1 MNLEIREVARVW
13 AQIQTQ
19 LFHTFRAIHTRKPPY
34 LRGMKDHAEHPV
46 RQLEP
51 RNLWNRFADLN
62 AIPRPSKHEERVV
75 KWLHDW
81 AASQNLQS
89 LQDEVGNVLI
99 KKDATPG
106 MENRKTVV
114 LQSHVDMVC
123 QKNEATEFDFMTEG
137 IRMVVDG
144 DWVRADGTTLGADN
158 GIGVASILAVLESSD
173 VPHPALEAL
182 FTIDEETGMTGALG
196 LKGGFLTGDILLNL
210 DTEDDDE
217 ISIGC
222 AGGVDLTSKGTYT
235 PEEAVKDGNAALTVV
250 LRGASGGHSGMDIHK
265 GLANAN
271 KLMNRVVLEALDH
284 VDLRVSDIQGGG
296 LRNAI
301 PRESRT
307 TLVFAESDRDALTAA
322 LAASGEV
329 LNAEYA
335 TTDPDLVLEWSDV
348 AVPDHVMGEDDQYAL
363 LLAIQTC
370 PVGIH
375 RMSPDIPGLV
385 QTSNNL
391 ARVSVANGQVDI
403 QCLNRSSVDSEK
415 DDHARSIEAAFAL
428 AGLNTERSGAY
439 PGWTPNPSSEAVAM
453 CKSLYE
459 ERYDESPRVLA
470 CHAGLECGILG
481 TNYPEMDMVS
491 FGPNIRGAHSPD
503 ECVQVSSVQKFWG
516 YFLEVLN
523 RTPAA

>member
-1 MNLEIREVARVW
+1 M
-13 AQIQTQ
+13 T
-19 LFHTFRAIHTRKPPY
+19 
-34 LRGMKDHAEHPV
+34 DHVDQPNHPV

-51 RNLWNRFADLN
+51 ADLWNRFADLN
-62 AIPRPSKHEERVV
+62 SIPRPSKHEGKVV
-75 KWLHDW
+75 EWLHEW
-81 AASQNLQS
+81 AASKGLQS
-89 LQDEVGNVLI
+89 LQDDVGNVLI
-99 KKDATPG
+99 KKPSTPG
-106 MENRKTVV
+106 FEARKTVV

-123 QKNEATEFDFMTEG
+123 QKNEATEFDFMSQG
-137 IRMVVDG
+137 IRMIVDG

-158 GIGVASILAVLESSD
+158 GIGVASILAVLESTD
-173 VPHPALEAL
+173 IAHPALEAL

-222 AGGVDLTSKGTYT
+222 AGGVDLTSRGTYT
-235 PEEAVKDGNAALTVV
+235 QEATVADGNVALKLVV
-250 LRGASGGHSGMDIHK
+250 RGAAGGHSGMDIHK

-271 KLMNRVVLEALDH
+271 KLGNRVVLEALDH
-284 VDLRVSDIQGGG
+284 VDLRVASIQGGG

-301 PRESRT
+301 PRESKI
-307 TLVFAESDRDALTAA
+307 TLVCAQQDLSALETALTESRDT
-322 LAASGEV
+322 LK
-329 LNAEYA
+329 AEYA
-335 TTDPDLVLEWSDV
+335 TTDRDLTVEWSSS
-348 AVPDHVMGEDDQYAL
+348 ALPSHVMGEEDQYAL

-391 ARVSVANGQVDI
+391 ARVDVQGGQVEI

-428 AGLNTERSGAY
+428 AGLHTDRSGAY

-453 CKSLYE
+453 CRDLYK
-459 ERYDESPRVLA
+459 ERYKEAARVLA

-503 ECVQVSSVQKFWG
+503 ECVQISSVQKFWG

-523 RTPAA
+523 RIPKA

>member
-1 MNLEIREVARVW
+1 
-13 AQIQTQ
+13 
-19 LFHTFRAIHTRKPPY
+19 
-34 LRGMKDHAEHPV
+34 MKDHADHPV
-46 RQLEP
+46 RHLEP

-62 AIPRPSKHEERVV
+62 AIPRPSKHEGRVV
-75 KWLHDW
+75 EWLHQW
-81 AASQNLQS
+81 AQQHSLQS

-99 KKDATPG
+99 KKEATPG
-106 MENRKTVV
+106 FEERKTVV

-196 LKGGFLTGDILLNL
+196 LKGGFLSGDILLNL

-222 AGGVDLTSKGTYT
+222 AGGVDLTSRGSYT
-235 PEEAVKDGNAALTVV
+235 PEETVKDGNAALSVV

-271 KLMNRVVLEALDH
+271 KLMNRTLLEALDH
-284 VDLRVSDIQGGG
+284 VDLRVAEIQGGG

-301 PRESRT
+301 PRESRAT
-307 TLVFAESDRDALTAA
+307 VVFAKSDQEALLAA
-322 LAASGEV
+322 LAQSGDV
-329 LNAEYA
+329 LQTEYA
-335 TTDPDLVLEWSDV
+335 TTDPDLVLEWNTVDLPS
-348 AVPDHVMGEDDQYAL
+348 HVMGEDDQYAL

-375 RMSPDIPGLV
+375 RMSPDIAGLV

-391 ARVSVANGQVDI
+391 ARVAVADGSVEI

-428 AGLNTERSGAY
+428 AGLHTERSGAY

-453 CKSLYE
+453 CRELYQ
-459 ERYDESPRVLA
+459 ERYNEAPRVLA

-481 TNYPEMDMVS
+481 TNYPDMDMVS

-523 RTPAA
+523 RTPEAQP

>member
-1 MNLEIREVARVW
+1 
-13 AQIQTQ
+13 
-19 LFHTFRAIHTRKPPY
+19 
-34 LRGMKDHAEHPV
+34 MKDHADHPAHPV

-51 RNLWNRFADLN
+51 LDLWNRFADLN
-62 AIPRPSKHEERVV
+62 AIPRPSKHEGKVV
-75 KWLHDW
+75 EWLHTW
-81 AASQNLQS
+81 AKQKGLQS

-99 KKDATPG
+99 KKDSTQG
-106 MENRKTVV
+106 MESRKTVV

-123 QKNEATEFDFMTEG
+123 QKNAATDFDFMSEG
-137 IRMVVDG
+137 IRMMVDG

-158 GIGVASILAVLESSD
+158 GIGVASILAVLESQD

-196 LKGGFLTGDILLNL
+196 LKGGFLSGDILLNL

-222 AGGVDLTSKGTYT
+222 AGGVDLTSRGTYT
-235 PEEAVKDGNAALTVV
+235 EETTVSEGNMALEIVV
-250 LRGASGGHSGMDIHK
+250 RGASGGHSGMDIHK

-271 KLMNRVVLEALDH
+271 KLGNRVVLEALDH
-284 VDLRVSDIQGGG
+284 VDLRVAQIKGGG

-307 TLVFAESDRDALTAA
+307 VVVCAKSDLDPLAQA
-322 LAASGEV
+322 LAQT
-329 LNAEYA
+329 AERLRA
-335 TTDPDLVLEWSDV
+335 EHGTTDPDLVVEWNPVDLPS
-348 AVPDHVMGEDDQYAL
+348 HVMGEEDQYAL
-363 LLAIQTC
+363 LLALQAC

-375 RMSPDIPGLV
+375 RMSPDIEGLV

-391 ARVSVANGQVDI
+391 ARVDVKGGEVEI

-415 DDHARSIEAAFAL
+415 DDHARGIEAAFAL
-428 AGLNTERSGAY
+428 AGLQTERSGSY

-453 CKSLYE
+453 CRALYAE
-459 ERYDESPRVLA
+459 HFGEDPRVLA

-481 TNYPEMDMVS
+481 TNYPNMDMVS

-503 ECVQVSSVQKFWG
+503 ECVQISSVQKFWG
-516 YFLEVLN
+516 YFLEVLH
-523 RTPAA
+523 RTPQA

>member
-1 MNLEIREVARVW
+1 
-13 AQIQTQ
+13 
-19 LFHTFRAIHTRKPPY
+19 
-34 LRGMKDHAEHPV
+34 MKDYADHPV

-62 AIPRPSKHEERVV
+62 AIPRPSKHEDRVV
-75 KWLHDW
+75 KWLHQW
-81 AASQNLQS
+81 AAKNGLQS

-99 KKDATPG
+99 KKNPTPG
-106 MENRKTVV
+106 MESRKTVV

-123 QKNEATEFDFMTEG
+123 QKNEATEFDFTSEG
-137 IRMVVDG
+137 IRMVVEG

-173 VPHPALEAL
+173 LPHPALEAL

-196 LKGGFLTGDILLNL
+196 LQGGFLTGDILLNL

-222 AGGVDLTSKGTYT
+222 AGGVDLTSRGTYV
-235 PEEAVKDGNAALTVV
+235 PEETVKEGNEAMTLV

-271 KLMNRVVLEALDH
+271 KLMNRVLLEALDH
-284 VDLRVSDIQGGG
+284 IDLRVAEIQGGG

-301 PRESRT
+301 PRESRVT
-307 TLVFAESDRDALTAA
+307 VVFAASDRDVLLEALN
-322 LAASGEV
+322 ASGST
-329 LNAEYA
+329 LKSEYL
-335 TTDPDLVLEWSDV
+335 TTDPDLVLEWMETD
-348 AVPDHVMGEDDQYAL
+348 VPDFVLGEDDQYAL

-375 RMSPDIPGLV
+375 RMSPDIAGLV

-391 ARVSVANGQVDI
+391 ARVSVASGNVEI

-415 DDHARSIEAAFAL
+415 DDHARGIEAAFAL
-428 AGLNTERSGAY
+428 AGLYTERSGAY

-453 CKSLYE
+453 CRELYE
-459 ERYDESPRVLA
+459 ERYQETPRVLA

-481 TNYPEMDMVS
+481 TNYPDMDMVS

-503 ECVQVSSVQKFWG
+503 ECVQISSVQKFWG

-523 RTPAA
+523 RTPESIA